1 MKHELEE
8 FRKELEEFKN
18 QRNDHDT
25 MHISTNNADDTV
37 KNEEYQ
43 NSKKKQQ
50 MIIKSLKV

>member
-1 MKHELEE
+1 
-8 FRKELEEFKN
+8 
-18 QRNDHDT
+18 

-43 NSKKKQQ
+43 NPKKKQQ

>member
-25 MHISTNNADDTV
+25 MQISTNNADDTV

-43 NSKKKQQ
+43 NPKKK
-50 MIIKSLKV
+50 KKT